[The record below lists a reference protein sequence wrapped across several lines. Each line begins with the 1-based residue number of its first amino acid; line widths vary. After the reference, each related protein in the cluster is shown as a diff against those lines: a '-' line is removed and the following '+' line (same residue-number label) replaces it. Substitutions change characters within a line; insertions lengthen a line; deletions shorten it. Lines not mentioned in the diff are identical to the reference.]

1 MADEQISH
9 GDIYHKLGG
18 LEGKLDAVMISMSE
32 KKSDI
37 TEAFRR
43 IRLLEA
49 RVAQGVILLVCLA
62 TISPLV
68 WTALDPEVRLK
79 PDGDIPTFIHPE
91 AKR

>member
-43 IRLLEA
+43 IRLLET
-49 RVAQGVILLVCLA
+49 RVAQGVVLLACLSLF
-62 TISPLV
+62 TPLI
-68 WTALDPEVRLK
+68 WDALDPELRLK
-79 PDGDIPTFIHPE
+79 PDSDIPTFIHPE
-91 AKR
+91 GKS